1 MAEIGL
7 EQVVRDHGMET
18 GVDDPSVALADLV
31 HRRLHVVVNAA
42 LVHPAQCGKRPVV
55 GVEQHLVTLPR
66 IPGDKEGAAG
76 TQLSVRCNYLAQY
89 AADHQRFFAPVE
101 RERFSQF
108 EFERHEGGLARN
120 TVATRTPRAHPLGHP
135 TVTAAKPLRAD
146 RLEQHPR
153 SAPIPFRVIRVNLEH
168 RRAATARTQ

>member
-42 LVHPAQCGKRPVV
+42 LGHPAQCGKRPVV

-108 EFERHEGGLARN
+108 EFERHEGTKADLPETRLPSARHAL
-120 TVATRTPRAHPLGHP
+120 THSVTR
-135 TVTAAKPLRAD
+135 
-146 RLEQHPR
+146 Q
-153 SAPIPFRVIRVNLEH
+153 
-168 RRAATARTQ
+168 

>member
-1 MAEIGL
+1 
-7 EQVVRDHGMET
+7 MET

-42 LVHPAQCGKRPVV
+42 LGHPAQCGKRPVV

-66 IPGDKEGAAG
+66 IPEDKEGAAG

-120 TVATRTPRAHPLGHP
+120 AVTTRAPIAHQLGYA
-135 TVTAAKPLRAD
+135 TVTAAKTLRAD
-146 RLEQHPR
+146 RLKQHPR
-153 SAPIPFRVIRVNLEH
+153 GAPIPFRAMGVNLER
-168 RRAATARTQ
+168 RRAAMARTQ